1 MTITSDGERL
11 TGLWFDDQRP
21 FDAAIQYACSEA
33 KIPVFEQAIRWLDIY
48 FSGQAPDFM
57 PELKMISSPF
67 RMMVWNIL
75 RTIPYGQ
82 TTTYGAIAQIIAKQ
96 NTKMSAQA
104 VGGAVAHNAFMLII
118 PCHRVLG
125 SNGSLTGY
133 AAGLER
139 KRALLSLE
147 HAVYKDNR
155 NGI

>member
-1 MTITSDGERL
+1 
-11 TGLWFDDQRP
+11 
-21 FDAAIQYACSEA
+21 
-33 KIPVFEQAIRWLDIY
+33 
-48 FSGQAPDFM
+48 
-57 PELKMISSPF
+57 MISSPF